1 MKYLLPVICITTLIA
16 MSYNAHAS
24 TKQLKQE
31 VLKLKTTTQKV
42 DKNKTVKMVK
52 QNKCRKAYD
61 PKLKTHYVIC
71 KP

>member
-1 MKYLLPVICITTLIA
+1 MKYLTSLLCIVILVA

-24 TKQLKQE
+24 SKQLKQE
-31 VLKLKTTTQKV
+31 TVKLKISKQKV
-42 DKNKTVKMVK
+42 DKNKAAKAVK